1 MDYKLTHDQLY
12 RLAEFKG
19 IPPLRLLAPFWRNIG
34 IVVVK
39 DFNLRPQTTQL
50 LSDLLGMTV
59 DGFLVH
65 TQSFTLP
72 YLVLLKKKDLV
83 MRIVRARGHDRS
95 ARDILMESDNLSAIL
110 ALLLMQESFDGDALV
125 ALFKHASDAL
135 DLKLEDLVDTEPTTT
150 AYELLKV
157 SADLEDSRKVSCMC
171 GQQWWG
177 SPC

>member
-1 MDYKLTHDQLY
+1 
-12 RLAEFKG
+12 
-19 IPPLRLLAPFWRNIG
+19 
-34 IVVVK
+34 
-39 DFNLRPQTTQL
+39 
-50 LSDLLGMTV
+50 MTV

-110 ALLLMQESFDGDALV
+110 ALLFMQESFDGDALV

-157 SADLEDSRKVSCMC
+157 SADLEDSRRVSCMC
-171 GQQWWG
+171 GQ
-177 SPC
+177 